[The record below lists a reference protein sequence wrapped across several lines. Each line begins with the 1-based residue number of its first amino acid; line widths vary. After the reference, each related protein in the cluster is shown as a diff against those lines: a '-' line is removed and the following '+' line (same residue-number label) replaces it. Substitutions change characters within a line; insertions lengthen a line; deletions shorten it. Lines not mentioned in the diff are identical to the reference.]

1 MRKRLHVFLSTDC
14 ERMPLAFVSHSL
26 FLTLSFT
33 RQTVSYTRRS
43 NKEGYVF
50 NIHIYISYNHTFL
63 PFLSRTYKI
72 TKSHSFNRKFRIQ
85 ANIMILLRGEMCDAC
100 QLHVCIYTHT
110 HNVHTYI
117 VYTDVYCRVAYLH
130 GFAVSRNKYLHESEI
145 RRERDSLTILYTITR
160 D

>member
-85 ANIMILLRGEMCDAC
+85 ASIMILLRGEMWRVSITCMY
-100 QLHVCIYTHT
+100 LHTHSQCTYVHCIYRCILQSSVFT
-110 HNVHTYI
+110 
-117 VYTDVYCRVAYLH
+117 RVR
-130 GFAVSRNKYLHESEI
+130 SK
-145 RRERDSLTILYTITR
+145 
-160 D
+160 